1 MQDGV
6 LSFEN
11 DLSEYTNKIDKLRPV
26 IYNYKNSTETNKNIG
41 LIAEEVEEIMPDLV
55 VKDKDGK
62 PYSVKYSDLTVVLL
76 SEIQK
81 LKQEIKDIKESK

>member
-1 MQDGV
+1 
-6 LSFEN
+6 
-11 DLSEYTNKIDKLRPV
+11 
-26 IYNYKNSTETNKNIG
+26 
-41 LIAEEVEEIMPDLV
+41 MPDLV

>member
-1 MQDGV
+1 MPLPELDFV
-6 LSFEN
+6 
-11 DLSEYTNKIDKLRPV
+11 
-26 IYNYKNSTETNKNIG
+26 
-41 LIAEEVEEIMPDLV
+41 EEVEEIMPDLV